1 METEQM
7 LKKLDW
13 LDDER
18 RKDKSL
24 IVTLEDRIKN
34 LEENLQTT
42 RQQIKDLGSEL
53 ARLKPIQTRIEQDEE
68 ALLKYKI
75 EVKQQFDDLE
85 KETRRRE
92 EEAEKIRRVEIKS
105 LDVGLTE
112 ARKEISVLGDIRRS
126 LQARIEE
133 EMRLSRAIDEL
144 KESIAIFKQNDEEFS
159 RLIQQNEENRRQDSK
174 RITDLIGEI
183 NSLRKVYNEL
193 IGQIE
198 LYGASIKKLENRMGE
213 LENADTERKQS
224 QVKFVE
230 EQTLIQVERERVWKE
245 WTAKLERI
253 EALPAEVERSIQTI
267 ENTTREVSRAQ
278 QGIDDLTQKVER
290 RVVELTEL
298 QRLGEE
304 RIRQEWVAY
313 KSEDQKRWTNYTLVQ
328 EEIRSELSK
337 QINKIPPR
345 LEEIEES
352 LSNLQEI
359 IQIVNDQIER
369 HLREVLGAFHD
380 WAVDYEEAVKQK

>member
-92 EEAEKIRRVEIKS
+92 EEAEKVRRVEIKS

-112 ARKEISVLGDIRRS
+112 VRKEISVLGDIRRS

-352 LSNLQEI
+352 LSNLQDI